1 MPTPPRRRPVRPGP
15 PPPVRREADAP
26 AVRPPAGRRPRRWAA
41 RAATALSVLVL
52 AASGVGHAV
61 MTSLDTGIG
70 RVDAFKD
77 MKNRPK
83 DGDGTNI
90 LLVGTDGRDD
100 ISAADK
106 ARYRLGGTPCRCTDT
121 IILAHISQDR
131 RRASLV
137 SLPRDSYAELPE
149 HTDATTGKQHG
160 PHPVKLNAAYAEG
173 GPNLTVRTVERMTG
187 VKIDHY
193 LEVDFTSFMRTVDA
207 VGGVRIC
214 SVRPMKDAKTGLD
227 LPAGTHLLDGGQA
240 LQYVRSRYVDG
251 TSDLGRM
258 QRQQRFLAALVD
270 RASSDPALLNPM
282 RFRRVVAAMAG
293 SVRADEGFGAAEM
306 VALAKAM
313 RGFRTSSSEFT
324 TVPVEPV
331 GAAVQGVG
339 STVQWDAEGA
349 RRLFDAIREDRPLV
363 TAEPAPSGSASAP
376 GSGSEARRKLVDVP
390 PEQVRVQ
397 VYNGTQLDGLGARV
411 DAALRG
417 TGFRTTRTPYNAEVR
432 DVVRTVVAYD
442 PRWDRS
448 AKTLAAALPDAELRE
463 VPGQGPVMRVT
474 AGTAFTEVRP
484 VRGETQV
491 VQAPKGGY
499 AAVTGDEV
507 TCA

>member
-1 MPTPPRRRPVRPGP
+1 M
-15 PPPVRREADAP
+15 
-26 AVRPPAGRRPRRWAA
+26 
-41 RAATALSVLVL
+41 SVLVL

-77 MKNRPK
+77 MKNRPRG
-83 DGDGTNI
+83 GDGVNV

-100 ISAADK
+100 VTAADK

-214 SVRPMKDAKTGLD
+214 TVRPLKDANTGLD

-240 LQYVRSRYVDG
+240 LQYVRSRHVDG
-251 TSDLGRM
+251 TSDLGRI

-282 RFRRVVAAMAG
+282 RFRQVVAAMAG

-313 RGFRTSSSEFT
+313 RGFSTSSSEFT
-324 TVPVEPV
+324 TVPVEPGGV
-331 GAAVQGVG
+331 AVKGIG
-339 STVQWDAEGA
+339 STVKWDAEGA

-363 TAEPAPSGSASAP
+363 TAEAAPSDSPSPSASGPASAARPASVPEP
-376 GSGSEARRKLVDVP
+376 GRKLVDVP
-390 PEQVRVQ
+390 PERVRVQ
-397 VYNGTQLDGLGARV
+397 VYNGTKLDGLGARV

-417 TGFRTTRTPYNAEVR
+417 TGFRTTRTPYNADER
-432 DVVRTVVAYD
+432 DVVRTVVTYD

-448 AKTLAAALPDAELRE
+448 VKTLAAALPDAELRE

-474 AGTAFTEVRP
+474 AGTAFKEVRP
-484 VRGETQV
+484 VRGEPTV
-491 VQAPKGGY
+491 AAAPKGGY